1 MTEHHS
7 AGEGEPAQAA
17 RASTTLTDGTRVEV
31 EIEGPNAEKR
41 AHRALAAAAVAAS
54 EQTERPVTPGESMGI
69 TGESAPMQQL
79 FHLLDRIVATSA
91 TVLITGE
98 NGTGKELVAKAI
110 HQRSA
115 RGSSG
120 AFVATNCS
128 AFNDNLLESELFG
141 HKRGSFTGA
150 VGDKPGLFAIA
161 DGGTFFLDEVGDM
174 SPALQVK
181 LLRVLQEGTF
191 MPVGATQT
199 KKVDVRIVAA
209 TNRDLA
215 ARVREGLFREDLFYR
230 LNVVALH
237 VPPLR
242 ERVSDIP
249 LLAQR
254 FLERLGKRDGQK
266 KVLSQHVM
274 RCLEAHNWPGN
285 VRELENEIERLW
297 VLTGD
302 EALIDAEHLTPVIA
316 DAIARE
322 THEDSPL
329 PAGKTLHDMVDELE
343 RDMIDRAL
351 VAAEGNKTLAAELLG
366 ISRRNLIR
374 KVQVYES
381 DDLEPT

>member
-1 MTEHHS
+1 MTEHEDADS
-7 AGEGEPAQAA
+7 REPRVAHATTTLVDGTEIRVEIMGDDAEA
-17 RASTTLTDGTRVEV
+17 RAQ
-31 EIEGPNAEKR
+31 
-41 AHRALAAAAVAAS
+41 RALGAAAVAAADEPKS
-54 EQTERPVTPGESMGI
+54 APAASGEAMGI
-69 TGESAPMQQL
+69 VGESAPMLEL
-79 FHLLDRIVATSA
+79 FRLLDRIVATNA

-115 RGSSG
+115 RHAGN
-120 AFVATNCS
+120 FVATNCS

-150 VGDKPGLFAIA
+150 VGDKPGLFAVA

-199 KKVDVRIVAA
+199 KRVDVRMLAA
-209 TNRDLA
+209 TNRNLT

-237 VPPLR
+237 VPALR
-242 ERVSDIP
+242 DRPSDIP

-266 KVLSQHVM
+266 KVLSRDTL
-274 RCLEAHNWPGN
+274 RCLEAHRWPGN
-285 VRELENEIERLW
+285 VRELENEMERLW
-297 VLTGD
+297 VLAGD
-302 EALIDAEHLTPVIA
+302 EPLIDTEHLTPVIA
-316 DAIARE
+316 KAPNRAAE
-322 THEDSPL
+322 LPSPL

-343 RDMIDRAL
+343 REMIERAL
-351 VAAEGNKTLAAELLG
+351 TAADGNKTTAAELLG

-374 KVQVYES
+374 KVQGYES
-381 DDLEPT
+381 SETS

>member
-1 MTEHHS
+1 MTERS
-7 AGEGEPAQAA
+7 ADEQNEGPCAS
-17 RASTTLTDGTRVEV
+17 ASTTLIDGTQVQV
-31 EIEGPNAEKR
+31 QVQGANAETR
-41 AHRALAAAAVAAS
+41 AKRALAAAAAAAT
-54 EQTERPVTPGESMGI
+54 EETERPTSSGESMGI
-69 TGESAPMQQL
+69 IGESAPMQEL
-79 FHLLDRIVATSA
+79 YRLLDRIVATSA

-110 HQRSA
+110 HNRSS
-115 RGSSG
+115 RSSG

-161 DGGTFFLDEVGDM
+161 DTGTFFLDEVGDM

-199 KKVDVRIVAA
+199 KKVDVRILAA
-209 TNRDLA
+209 TNRDLM
-215 ARVREGLFREDLFYR
+215 ARVREGYFREDLFYR

-242 ERVSDIP
+242 DRTSDIP
-249 LLAQR
+249 LLTEH
-254 FLERLGKRDGQK
+254 FLDRLGERDGQK
-266 KVLSQHVM
+266 KILSRQAM
-274 RCLEAHNWPGN
+274 RCLGAHNWPGN

-297 VLTGD
+297 VLAGD

-316 DAIARE
+316 DALTRPAPK
-322 THEDSPL
+322 DSPL

-343 RDMIDRAL
+343 RSMIDRAL
-351 VAAEGNKTLAAELLG
+351 EAAEGNKTLAAELLG

-381 DDLEPT
+381 GEGKSS